1 MGWAVT
7 GALRFRLAD
16 EMDPAPPARSE
27 YLVSGT
33 RTPPVRRNS
42 KLATL
47 GRIFKPW
54 KWRKKKNEKLKQ
66 TTSGEHRAGP
76 CVAVT
81 VTELPGRTRRARG
94 PLGLARAAPLPW
106 PPGLSLPEQGG
117 TRQGR
122 ACLAP
127 LCPAHSRRFNGFSQP
142 APPLEPTFPEGGPSW
157 FCSPATTTST
167 YSALST

>member
-1 MGWAVT
+1 MEGHCRLPGRGVTLRPRSRVGWAVT

-76 CVAVT
+76 CVAIT
-81 VTELPGRTRRARG
+81 VTELPGRTRSGATRPR
-94 PLGLARAAPLPW
+94 
-106 PPGLSLPEQGG
+106 PG
-117 TRQGR
+117 R
-122 ACLAP
+122 
-127 LCPAHSRRFNGFSQP
+127 
-142 APPLEPTFPEGGPSW
+142 APPLASGPQ
-157 FCSPATTTST
+157 PAG
-167 YSALST
+167 AGRHQAGPRLSRASVPGTQ

>member
-1 MGWAVT
+1 MCSP
-7 GALRFRLAD
+7 AD

-66 TTSGEHRAGP
+66 TTSGEHRGEGARA
-76 CVAVT
+76 AVP
-81 VTELPGRTRRARG
+81 ELPGADVMS
-94 PLGLARAAPLPW
+94 P
-106 PPGLSLPEQGG
+106 
-117 TRQGR
+117 
-122 ACLAP
+122 
-127 LCPAHSRRFNGFSQP
+127 P
-142 APPLEPTFPEGGPSW
+142 AP
-157 FCSPATTTST
+157 
-167 YSALST
+167 